1 MITNQEKEA
10 LKVFDDLFAD
20 KGVKKFKNKIR
31 YIEVENHRFV
41 EQNQDKP
48 SKYGTMARAGA
59 KIMWVINTKSN
70 KYEAL
75 VVDGKYSTL

>member
-1 MITNQEKEA
+1 MTTQEQQA
-10 LKVFDDLFAD
+10 LEIFTDLFAD

-41 EQNQDKP
+41 EQNQEKP